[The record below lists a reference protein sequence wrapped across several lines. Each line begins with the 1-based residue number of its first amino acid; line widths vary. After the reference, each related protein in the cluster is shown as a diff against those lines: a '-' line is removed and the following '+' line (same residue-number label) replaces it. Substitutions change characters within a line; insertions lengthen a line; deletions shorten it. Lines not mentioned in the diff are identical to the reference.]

1 MVSALCKHYHMTP
14 RQVERYPDA
23 GELIR
28 TMNIYKQAVA
38 GMGDTLEEAAGED

>member
-28 TMNIYKQAVA
+28 IMNIYKQASADA
-38 GMGDTLEEAAGED
+38 GESLEEAAGED